1 MIGGISIEYR
11 PTPRALPTLLAM
23 IDDEGYTLRSIK
35 AAPEAQGW
43 AMLSLD
49 LDGYSS
55 RTELAALGERM
66 CATGFA
72 LRVTH
77 LSERT
82 IARKAP

>member
-23 IDDEGYTLRSIK
+23 IDDQGYTLRGIK
-35 AAPEAQGW
+35 AAPVSEGC

-55 RTELAALGERM
+55 RTELAALSERM

-77 LSERT
+77 LAERS
-82 IARKAP
+82 